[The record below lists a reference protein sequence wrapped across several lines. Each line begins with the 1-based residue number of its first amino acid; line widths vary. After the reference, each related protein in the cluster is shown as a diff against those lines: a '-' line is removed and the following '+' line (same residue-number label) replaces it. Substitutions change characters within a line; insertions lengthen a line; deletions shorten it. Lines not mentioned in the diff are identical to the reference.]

1 MSLSVCLV
9 DRPSPFRAEL
19 QSALEQRGTSVQL
32 WDDPFAALASA
43 AALHADIVAVGE
55 GDEVT
60 AASLLRVLERRGP
73 SARLYRI
80 TSDLAEAPLPTRSQR
95 VPRSFGAAAVAAALL
110 REAGASEEAFSCDV
124 GGQQLGQLLIWLR
137 DRSATGVLVLQ
148 AEGYERELALIMGMP
163 VHARS
168 TQPGERLGAIALKQG
183 LIQPSQLDA
192 ALVHARAGSTA
203 LGRALIDLG
212 FIEASALF
220 ELLARQL
227 REQVEA
233 ACAGGPYKAR
243 FRADPG
249 IAAQSDL
256 YPLHPMSALLGAAQR
271 VAPSSLAPALE
282 RAAARA
288 IVERATSPAVVGWL
302 RSIGI
307 SLDLKP
313 TSLGALRTS
322 LSAQGAGADGK
333 PSADGLIVALLSAG
347 MRLGE
352 ALRTPGAAPSLPP
365 PAGASMLRVLEA
377 RPAFK
382 PPVAHAPALPAP
394 RDDLQRALHAALGR
408 TEAPPVAPESEP
420 ISPALRG
427 LYVVHKSCRDPFAV
441 IGIPHAATQAE
452 IDLAYCARLEALDK
466 ACDESTGDT
475 VALRKLELRR
485 AFDRAHAILTQR
497 NAAEIE
503 VHKTEVQ
510 VGRASSAAAEPPAK
524 APLTALEPAVAA
536 ELEPLVRKA
545 AWHEVIAWLEL
556 KYPGGNSLPP
566 GLALLYAIALKEAPP
581 DAARSPLA
589 AQADRLG
596 VRAVSELLGV
606 GDDTAIA
613 LVVAKR
619 ALRKRQLEWQKEP
632 PKRVSITLML
642 IALVIGAAV
651 GLAISKQSI
660 PLPW

>member
-19 QSALEQRGTSVQL
+19 KSALEERGNRVQL
-32 WDDPFAALASA
+32 WDDPFAALASTE
-43 AALHADIVAVGE
+43 ALAADIVAVGD
-55 GDEVT
+55 GDDVT

-80 TSDLAEAPLPTRSQR
+80 TSDGSAAPLPTRSRR

-110 REAGASEEAFSCDV
+110 RDAGASDESFSCDV
-124 GGQQLGQLLIWLR
+124 AGQQLGQLLIWLR
-137 DRSATGVLVLQ
+137 DRRATGVLVLQ
-148 AEGYERELALIMGMP
+148 AEGYERELSLIMGMP

-168 TQPGERLGAIALKQG
+168 TQPGERLGALALKHG
-183 LIQPSQLDA
+183 LIQPRQLDA
-192 ALVHARAGSTA
+192 ALVQARAGSTA

-212 FIEASALF
+212 FIDASVLF
-220 ELLARQL
+220 GLLAQQL

-243 FRADPG
+243 FRPDHG

-256 YPLHPMSALLGAAQR
+256 YPLHPMTALLGAAQR
-271 VAPSSLAPALE
+271 VAASVVSPALE
-282 RAAARA
+282 RAASRT
-288 IVERATSPAVVGWL
+288 IVERASSPAIVSWL
-302 RSIGI
+302 RAIGVE
-307 SLDLKP
+307 LDLKA
-313 TSLGALRTS
+313 TTLGALCTS
-322 LSAQGAGADGK
+322 LAEQGAGAEGK
-333 PSADGLIVALLSAG
+333 PSTDSLIIALLGAG

-352 ALRTPGAAPSLPP
+352 APRAPGAAPSLPP
-365 PAGASMLRVLEA
+365 PVGASLLRVLETRA
-377 RPAFK
+377 AFK
-382 PPVAHAPALPAP
+382 PPVAHAPTLEAP
-394 RDDLQRALHAALGR
+394 EEELQRALQAALGSA
-408 TEAPPVAPESEP
+408 EAQPAAPEAET
-420 ISPALRG
+420 ISPALRA
-427 LYVVHKSCRDPFAV
+427 LYVVHKSCRDPFEV
-441 IGIPHAATQAE
+441 IGVPHAARQAE
-452 IDLAYCARLEALDK
+452 IDLAYCARLEALDE
-466 ACDESTGDT
+466 ACEESTGAT

-485 AFDRAHAILTQR
+485 AFDRAHAVLTQK

-503 VHKTEVQ
+503 VHKSEVQ
-510 VGRASSAAAEPPAK
+510 VGRASSAMIE
-524 APLTALEPAVAA
+524 APSKSAITALEPAVAA

-545 AWHEVIAWLEL
+545 SWYEVIAWMEE
-556 KYPGGNSLPP
+556 KYPGGTSLPP
-566 GLALLYAIALKEAPP
+566 GLALLYAIALKEAPT
-581 DAARSPLA
+581 DVARTPMA

-596 VRAVSELLGV
+596 IRAVSELLGV

-619 ALRKRQLEWQKEP
+619 TLRKRQLEWQKEP

-651 GLAISKQSI
+651 GLAMSRQPI